1 MDINTFKAATPPDPN
16 RVEPAPHPRPP
27 APGFTS
33 NDAAAWCFAQ
43 HAERHGPAPG
53 PGEGHNGWLAALTKF
68 CNESGAPFDDVL
80 ALALDTAPAGHDEAK
95 ITATVQGIYRRDAA
109 DHGRKPYTTPHG
121 NKTNFAADSGQKENA
136 AQPVGTNWLPQLL
149 DTRERLRERSAAT
162 VSFAPPLFFQDEEPV
177 IWPRTLALIQGQTG
191 AHKSRVAELFGTVL
205 IAAQAPACDTV
216 GLARHGEDGQV
227 YTLCYVDTER
237 TTSEQLPYALQQMR
251 ERAGYERTAHPP
263 TFDYISLEPIP
274 RAARLAALGQY
285 LAHVRTTF
293 AGHLLIVL
301 DVLTDCICSFNDEKE
316 SLLLVDMLNRMI
328 NSQDVTFLCVIHEN
342 PGGAKA
348 RGHLGTEAANKAST
362 VLQVGYM
369 KQANGEPTEVV
380 EMRYLKRRN
389 GRPGLAFHVAY
400 DEASKGLIRADPAAV
415 AEAAARRRT
424 VAAGPELFAA
434 LATELAFGPLAAGEL
449 ERRLCARLKA
459 SPRTVRERLNELES
473 TAAGVTDKSGRAW
486 QLTKTKHGKETRY
499 ALVSAAGTDQPNVGT
514 LATPL

>member
-1 MDINTFKAATPPDPN
+1 MNIKEFHDATPDPAPPFPTSTPARSERETPPDPT
-16 RVEPAPHPRPP
+16 
-27 APGFTS
+27 G
-33 NDAAAWCFAQ
+33 AATWCYAQ
-43 HAERHGPAPG
+43 HTGKHGPPPG
-53 PGEGHNGWLAALTKF
+53 PGEGHNHWLTQLTKF
-68 CNESGAPFDDVL
+68 CNDSGAPLDDVL
-80 ALALDTAPAGHDEAK
+80 ALAHDTAPAGHDTAK
-95 ITATVQGIYRRDAA
+95 IKATVSGIYRRDVAT
-109 DHGRKPYTTPHG
+109 HGSKPYTTPHG
-121 NKTNFAADSGQKENA
+121 NKTGLAAYPGQKENT
-136 AQPVGTNWLPQLL
+136 PPGSTNWLPELL

-389 GRPGLAFHVAY
+389 GRPGLAFHVTF
-400 DEASKGLIRADPAAV
+400 DEASKGLVRADPAAV
-415 AEAAARRRT
+415 AEATARRRT

-434 LATELAFGPLAAGEL
+434 LTTALAFGPLAAGEL
-449 ERRLCARLKA
+449 ERRLAERLGA
-459 SPRTVRERLNELES
+459 STRTVRERLNELVD
-473 TAAGVTDKSGRAW
+473 TAAEVPDDSGRAYH
-486 QLTKTKHGKETRY
+486 LTKERHGKETRF
-499 ALVSAAGTDQPNVGT
+499 ALVSAAGTGLPNVGT
-514 LATPL
+514 LAEGL